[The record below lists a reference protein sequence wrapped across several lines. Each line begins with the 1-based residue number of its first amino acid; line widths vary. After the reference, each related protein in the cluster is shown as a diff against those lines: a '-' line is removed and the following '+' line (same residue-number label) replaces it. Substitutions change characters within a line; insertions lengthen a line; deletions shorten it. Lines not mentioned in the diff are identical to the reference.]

1 MHSSVTR
8 SVARGIERPTPS
20 LLAAITVVCIGLV
33 FAHPA
38 YSRQVGTNRAEAS
51 KEMNKAILAIR
62 AAYAAFNRGDF
73 NAAVAS
79 LDPKIEWTEP
89 AQFPGGGTYHGRD
102 AVKGYLEQSRS
113 SWTKGSSRPERIVVA
128 GNRII
133 VFVFARFIA
142 KGTNEWHETKLA
154 DVYTIRGGRI
164 VQMNAFADREQAL
177 RWSGAKI
184 P

>member
-1 MHSSVTR
+1 MHSSATR
-8 SVARGIERPTPS
+8 SAARRIERLTRN
-20 LLAAITVVCIGLV
+20 LLAAITIACVGLV

-38 YSRQVGTNRAEAS
+38 YSQVVTNRPETS

-62 AAYAAFNRGDF
+62 GAYAAFNRGDF

-102 AVKGYLEQSRS
+102 AVKGYLKQSRS
-113 SWTKGSSRPERIVVA
+113 GWTEGSSKPERFVVA
-128 GNRII
+128 GNRVV

-142 KGTNEWHETKLA
+142 KGTNEWRETKLA
-154 DVYTIRGGRI
+154 DVYTIRDGRI

-177 RWSGAKI
+177 RWADAKI

>member
-102 AVKGYLEQSRS
+102 AVKGYLKQSRS
-113 SWTKGSSRPERIVVA
+113 GWTKGSSRPERIVVA

-154 DVYTIRGGRI
+154 DVYTICGGRI